1 MLDKIKVFDAE
12 KNHLPLKAAG
22 AFLGALIG
30 GALVLAALA
39 LMEESAEFEF
49 EAEPVEEE

>member
-22 AFLGALIG
+22 AFLGALVG
-30 GALVLAALA
+30 GALVLVALS
-39 LMEESAEFEF
+39 LMEEGEEFEF
-49 EAEPVEEE
+49 AAEEAEE

>member
-1 MLDKIKVFDAE
+1 MLEKIKVFDAE

-22 AFLGALIG
+22 AFLGALVG

-39 LMEESAEFEF
+39 LLAEGEEYDF
-49 EAEPVEEE
+49 EAEVVEED

>member
-1 MLDKIKVFDAE
+1 MLEKIKVFDAE

-22 AFLGALIG
+22 AFLGALVG

-39 LMEESAEFEF
+39 LLAEADEFDF
-49 EAEPVEEE
+49 EAEPMEEE